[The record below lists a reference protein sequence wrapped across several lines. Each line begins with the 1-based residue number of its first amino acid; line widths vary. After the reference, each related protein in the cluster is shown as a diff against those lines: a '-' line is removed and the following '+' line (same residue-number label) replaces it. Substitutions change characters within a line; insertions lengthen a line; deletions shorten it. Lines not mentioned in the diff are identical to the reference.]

1 VDRFDAAGYETQ
13 KVEGHWRSGSILYRD
28 ELVKIV
34 IDTPDSP
41 ENRQWMR
48 QFKMRWKERLQQLE
62 LWVISYRIDID

>member
-1 VDRFDAAGYETQ
+1 MDRFDAAGYETQ